1 METWLKTAA
10 HWGATM
16 TTPHYISEDK
26 SDLRGV
32 KPGWYAI
39 DGHGNHSAGPF
50 STLAECVAGI
60 TRPINVPP
68 AV

>member
-1 METWLKTAA
+1 
-10 HWGATM
+10 M